1 MKYTLSG
8 LSLSNSKCYLFHSIK
23 KMRALASLMRRIFL
37 LILSITI
44 VKILDILLTSDFRR
58 FEALIPPSQN
68 DKTRD
73 VVHLGNVWVL
83 PQYIF

>member
-1 MKYTLSG
+1 MN
-8 LSLSNSKCYLFHSIK
+8 NSRY
-23 KMRALASLMRRIFL
+23 
-37 LILSITI
+37 
-44 VKILDILLTSDFRR
+44 TSDFRR

-83 PQYIF
+83 PQYIFKDAGKITLVTEMELI